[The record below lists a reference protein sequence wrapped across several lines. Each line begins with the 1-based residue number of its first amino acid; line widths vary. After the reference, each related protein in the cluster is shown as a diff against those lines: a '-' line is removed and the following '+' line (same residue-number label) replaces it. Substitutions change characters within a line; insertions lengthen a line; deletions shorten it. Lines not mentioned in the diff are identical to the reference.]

1 MTAVCKTLESTFPVT
16 PLGCWLCLC
25 KHEKPEALT
34 DQMSCP
40 GSLRVDPVSE
50 SRPTSRGLTLSN
62 MAIVFLS
69 GESQGQGSLAGYS
82 PQGHSESDTTEVTAD
97 LERLCPIPYL
107 QQFTH

>member
-1 MTAVCKTLESTFPVT
+1 MYK
-16 PLGCWLCLC
+16 PLKWVLCIKHWNQPSQLPRWDAGCLW

-69 GESQGQGSLAGYS
+69 GESQG
-82 PQGHSESDTTEVTAD
+82 
-97 LERLCPIPYL
+97 
-107 QQFTH
+107 